1 MDDTHAQGTGNAGS
15 PVNGIRRKRRPASI
29 AWPCGCNNFT
39 RNRVSYGARF
49 YEQVTA
55 EARDAPDA
63 IDAEVEA
70 STNTGLRMRVEAS
83 LRDGCEVNSGLVKP
97 RLARA

>member
-55 EARDAPDA
+55 DARDAPDA
-63 IDAEVEA
+63 IDAEVGSLDEHGA
-70 STNTGLRMRVEAS
+70 SDARRGLPA
-83 LRDGCEVNSGLVKP
+83 
-97 RLARA
+97 